1 MKKNKKQI
9 PGFMKAK
16 GNKVFMTD
24 NSGKEQH
31 FGIPP
36 NACPSCGQIDNTHAK
51 GCFYCPEGRE
61 ELFGV
66 PPEELTQ
73 NISLFSKYKDSFTVY
88 KSAKK
93 GTNSFRITKSLLD
106 SLFETYKTIQ
116 KKPILVI
123 TIVDGSDEYTI
134 TCQIT
139 KK

>member
-66 PPEELTQ
+66 PPEEL
-73 NISLFSKYKDSFTVY
+73 NFIYDNRHDFFTVH
-88 KSAKK
+88 KSSKK
-93 GTNSFRITKSLLD
+93 GQNSFRITKSLLD
-106 SLFETYKTIQ
+106 SLIDTSLKIQ
-116 KKPILVI
+116 KRPKLILEI
-123 TIVDGSDEYTI
+123 ANEYILTCTI
-134 TCQIT
+134 TKT
-139 KK
+139 K

>member
-1 MKKNKKQI
+1 MKKNK
-9 PGFMKAK
+9 
-16 GNKVFMTD
+16 T
-24 NSGKEQH
+24 EQ
-31 FGIPP
+31 
-36 NACPSCGQIDNTHAK
+36 
-51 GCFYCPEGRE
+51 
-61 ELFGV
+61 LFGV

>member
-1 MKKNKKQI
+1 MKKNK
-9 PGFMKAK
+9 
-16 GNKVFMTD
+16 T
-24 NSGKEQH
+24 EQ
-31 FGIPP
+31 
-36 NACPSCGQIDNTHAK
+36 
-51 GCFYCPEGRE
+51 
-61 ELFGV
+61 LFGV

-73 NISLFSKYKDSFTVY
+73 NISLFSKYHSTFTVH
-88 KSAKK
+88 KSSKK
-93 GTNSFRITKSLLD
+93 GQNSFRITKSLLD